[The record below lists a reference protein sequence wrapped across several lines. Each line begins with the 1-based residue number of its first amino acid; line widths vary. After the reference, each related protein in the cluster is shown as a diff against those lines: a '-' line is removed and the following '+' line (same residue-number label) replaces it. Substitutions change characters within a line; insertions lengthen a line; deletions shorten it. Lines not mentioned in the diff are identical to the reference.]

1 MIPGALVE
9 LSPFDYTGPLPP
21 ELVRGRDELLVDL
34 TERVTSRSPT
44 ALLGPRRYGKTSVLQ
59 RLAADLTE
67 SAVIAIDLMPAQT
80 SNDVARALTA
90 ALLDTDADVARDATE
105 VSATL
110 GFNLVGLRG
119 QVTSTRPAD
128 RPDPAAAYANL
139 VDTLVR
145 TAVRRPT
152 VVIFDE
158 FQQIATVPNGTA
170 VLRAALQHHYK
181 DIGLL
186 FAGSEPSAMRNIFSN
201 HSQPF
206 LHQAQ
211 IVEIGP
217 LDLPATQH
225 IVNDGF
231 TTTGRTP
238 GAVASLI
245 HQFTHG
251 HPLRTMQAA
260 HAAWL
265 HTTDAPADTTWG
277 AALTTIRKSA
287 RPEVSAVYEQLPHT
301 HQKTLRVIAHRRSA
315 LGVAGELVNLSKGSA
330 QGARRSLLDHGHL
343 VDVDGSLYVT
353 DPFLADWLV
362 ETRPL

>member
-1 MIPGALVE
+1 ME

-21 ELVRGRDELLVDL
+21 DLVHGRDDLLADL
-34 TERVTSRSPT
+34 AERVTSRSPT

-59 RLAADLTE
+59 RVAADLTE
-67 SAVIAIDLMPAQT
+67 SAAITIDLMPAQT
-80 SNDVARALTA
+80 PNDVARALTA
-90 ALLDTDADVARDATE
+90 ALLDTDAEVARNATE

-139 VDTLVR
+139 VDALVR
-145 TAVRRPT
+145 TALRRPT
-152 VVIFDE
+152 VIVFDE
-158 FQQIATVPNGTA
+158 FQQLATVTNGTA

-181 DIGLL
+181 HIGLL
-186 FAGSEPSAMRNIFSN
+186 FAGSEPSAMRGIFSN
-201 HSQPF
+201 HAQPF

-225 IVNDGF
+225 IINDGF
-231 TTTGRTP
+231 TITGRTP
-238 GAVASLI
+238 GAIASLI
-245 HQFTHG
+245 HQFTRG

-260 HAAWL
+260 HVAWL
-265 HTTDAPADTTWG
+265 HATDEPADTTWG
-277 AALTTIRKSA
+277 AALTTVRRTA
-287 RPEVSAVYEQLPHT
+287 RPEVSAVYEQLPAT

-315 LGVAGELVNLSKGSA
+315 LGVGGELVDLSKGSA
-330 QGARRSLLDHGHL
+330 QGAVRSLLDHGHL
-343 VDVDGSLYVT
+343 IEVDGSLQVT

>member
-1 MIPGALVE
+1 VVVE

-21 ELVRGRDELLVDL
+21 ELVRGRDELLADL
-34 TERVTSRSPT
+34 TERATARSPT
-44 ALLGPRRYGKTSVLQ
+44 ALLGPRRYGKTTVLQ

-67 SAVIAIDLMPAQT
+67 SVVISVDLMPAQT
-80 SNDVARALTA
+80 ANDVARALTA
-90 ALLDTDADVARDATE
+90 ALLDTDAEVARNATE

-110 GFNLVGLRG
+110 GFNLIGLRG

-128 RPDPAAAYANL
+128 RPDPTTAYANL

-145 TAVRRPT
+145 TALRRPT

-158 FQQIATVPNGTA
+158 FQQLATVPSGTA

-186 FAGSEPSAMRNIFSN
+186 FAGSEPSAMRDIFSN
-201 HSQPF
+201 HAQPF

-211 IVEIGP
+211 ILEIGP
-217 LDLPATQH
+217 LDLVATQQ

-231 TTTGRTP
+231 TATGRSP
-238 GAVASLI
+238 GAIASLI
-245 HQFTHG
+245 HGFTRG

-265 HTTDAPADTTWG
+265 HAGDAPADTTWG
-277 AALTTIRKSA
+277 AALATIRRSA
-287 RPEVSAVYEQLPHT
+287 RPEVSALYGQLPVT
-301 HQKTLRVIAHRRSA
+301 HQKTLRVIAHRGSA
-315 LGVAGELVNLSKGSA
+315 VGAAGALVELSKGSA
-330 QGARRSLLDHGHL
+330 QGARGRLLDHGHL
-343 VDVDGSLYVT
+343 IEVDGTLHVT

-362 ETRPL
+362 ETHPL

>member
-1 MIPGALVE
+1 MPVQ

-21 ELVRGRDELLVDL
+21 ALVRGRDDLLADL

-67 SAVIAIDLMPAQT
+67 STVIAVDLMPAQT
-80 SNDVARALTA
+80 SNDVARALA
-90 ALLDTDADVARDATE
+90 KALLDTGADLARHATE

-139 VDTLVR
+139 VDTLVK
-145 TAVRRPT
+145 TALRRPT
-152 VVIFDE
+152 VIVFDE
-158 FQQIATVPNGTA
+158 FQQLATVPNGTA

-186 FAGSEPSAMRNIFSN
+186 FAGSEPSAMRDIFSN
-201 HSQPF
+201 HAQPF

-217 LDLPATQH
+217 LDLPATQR

-231 TTTGRTP
+231 TASGRTP

-245 HQFTHG
+245 HQFTRG

-265 HTTDAPADTTWG
+265 HATSDPADSTWG
-277 AALTTIRKSA
+277 TALTTIRTSA
-287 RPEVSAVYEQLPHT
+287 RPEVSAVYEQLPAT
-301 HQKTLRVIAHRRSA
+301 HQRTLRVIAHRRSA

-330 QGARRSLLDHGHL
+330 QGARRSLHAHGHL
-343 VDVDGSLYVT
+343 VDVDGSLQVT

-362 ETRPL
+362 ETHPL

>member
-1 MIPGALVE
+1 ME
-9 LSPFDYTGPLPP
+9 LSPFDFTGPLPP
-21 ELVRGRDELLVDL
+21 DLVRGRDDLLADL
-34 TERVTSRSPT
+34 TERTTSRSPT
-44 ALLGPRRYGKTSVLQ
+44 ALLGPRRYGKTSVLR
-59 RLAADLTE
+59 RLAAELTE
-67 SAVIAIDLMPAQT
+67 SAVITIDLMPAQT
-80 SNDVARALTA
+80 SNDVARAITA
-90 ALLDTDADVARDATE
+90 GLLGSDTEVARNATE

-110 GFNLVGLRG
+110 GFNLLGLRG
-119 QVTSTRPAD
+119 QITSTRPAD
-128 RPDPAAAYANL
+128 RPDPASAYANL

-145 TAVRRPT
+145 TALRRPT
-152 VVIFDE
+152 VIIFDE
-158 FQQIATVPNGTA
+158 FQQIATVPGGTA

-186 FAGSEPSAMRNIFSN
+186 FAGSHASAMRDIFSN
-201 HSQPF
+201 HAQPF

-238 GAVASLI
+238 GTVASLI

-265 HTTDAPADTTWG
+265 HSGDAPADTTWG
-277 AALTTIRKSA
+277 AALDTIRTSA
-287 RPEVSAVYEQLPHT
+287 RPEVSAVYEQLPAT

-315 LGVAGELVNLSKGSA
+315 LGAAGALVDLSKGGA
-330 QGARRSLLDHGHL
+330 QGAHRSLLAQGHL
-343 VDVDGSLYVT
+343 IDIDGSLHVT
-353 DPFLADWLV
+353 DPFLADWLT